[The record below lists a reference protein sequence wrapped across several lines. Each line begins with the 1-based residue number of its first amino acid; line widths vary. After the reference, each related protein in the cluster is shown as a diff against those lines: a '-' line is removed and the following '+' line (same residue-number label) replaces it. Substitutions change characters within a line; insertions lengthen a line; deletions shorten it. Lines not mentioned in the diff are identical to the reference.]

1 MSQIFK
7 IPMTK
12 EFLEE
17 LEDTY
22 VDQEKSAHRFI
33 FELITNLCRDA
44 KNCKLSKSTPVNR
57 WKNKQRVQEVVKFKD
72 IKLGEY
78 TLPSNPKWL
87 PKDTDAEDMT
97 FFELKLRDKTWEY
110 LILHGQVL
118 TIRVKEYNESTTK
131 HEATILQGL
140 RDNGTAKEG
149 IKNQEEQNQTALE
162 KRVEQIPKCIEQ
174 AVFEQIFPQ
183 IHQAVQRNI
192 DQVFNAEFDAEYADE
207 EKKRSSEIKKR
218 AQDKKKKV
226 ADDTPKPS
234 PQR

>member
-72 IKLGEY
+72 IKLAEY

-110 LILHGQVL
+110 LTLHGQVL
-118 TIRVKEYNESTTK
+118 TVRVKEYNESTTK
-131 HEATILQGL
+131 HEAAILQGL

-149 IKNQEEQNQTALE
+149 IKNQEEQNQAALE
-162 KRVEQIPKCIEQ
+162 KRTEQIPKCIEQ

-192 DQVFNAEFDAEYADE
+192 DQVFNSEFDQEYAED
-207 EKKRSSEIKKR
+207 EKKRSLDIKKR
-218 AQDKKKKV
+218 AQDKKNKE
-226 ADDTPKPS
+226 PKPS
-234 PQR
+234 PKR